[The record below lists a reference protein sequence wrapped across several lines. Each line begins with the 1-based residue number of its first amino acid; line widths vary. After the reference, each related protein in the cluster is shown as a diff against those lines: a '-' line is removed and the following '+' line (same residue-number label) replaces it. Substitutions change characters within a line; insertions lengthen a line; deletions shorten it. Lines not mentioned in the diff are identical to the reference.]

1 MTRRHCLRDGH
12 YPFGRNWDCPRRIL
26 PSPTGRS
33 LAAQLLHR
41 QALQD
46 AIFDFVQVVVVRIE
60 DVAHAVNVNLTT
72 P

>member
-1 MTRRHCLRDGH
+1 VTVSLTAT
-12 YPFGRNWDCPRRIL
+12 I
-26 PSPTGRS
+26 PSGGIGTVRGGFSHPPTGRS

-41 QALQD
+41 QVLQD